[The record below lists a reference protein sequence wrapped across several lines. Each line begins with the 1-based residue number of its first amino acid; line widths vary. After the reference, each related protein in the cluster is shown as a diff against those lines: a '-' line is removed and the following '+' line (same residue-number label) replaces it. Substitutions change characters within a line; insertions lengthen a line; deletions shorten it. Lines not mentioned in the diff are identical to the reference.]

1 MIDAKNC
8 LVSNMFNF
16 KLKSMQRYVHPMDV
30 SYKDGIL
37 RPFINVGQTVL
48 VTDNSGVK
56 QVKVSERLNAYAYLV
71 KVTAVQLGFELKIPL
86 GTELCGVL
94 IRFDAFGYYG
104 SNQICLFRTDHLLY
118 NYIGG
123 EPMFTQIH
131 GGTVAP
137 PNDFVGYGTI
147 VNACFLRVNDYVRI
161 DLETFAQIQEIVV
174 FKKGLEGSEFIV
186 KLTSGNRFFRE
197 TGFKKGQLAKGILRR
212 RPFRTNVTTASLLA
226 YSFDVYQLDIFPI
239 YKIIK

>member
-1 MIDAKNC
+1 M
-8 LVSNMFNF
+8 
-16 KLKSMQRYVHPMDV
+16 
-30 SYKDGIL
+30 
-37 RPFINVGQTVL
+37 
-48 VTDNSGVK
+48 
-56 QVKVSERLNAYAYLV
+56 
-71 KVTAVQLGFELKIPL
+71 
-86 GTELCGVL
+86 
-94 IRFDAFGYYG
+94 
-104 SNQICLFRTDHLLY
+104 
-118 NYIGG
+118 
-123 EPMFTQIH
+123 
-131 GGTVAP
+131 
-137 PNDFVGYGTI
+137 
-147 VNACFLRVNDYVRI
+147 RI